1 MDIETIEFSGKEI
14 PISVSIKTENNL
26 KIFIIDHNQILIDLD
41 MAIADLWNK
50 FFYFINLNCN
60 KEVIF
65 VHNLGSFYGFF
76 IYKGLS
82 NRFKPMPFELIRKLK
97 VIDQN
102 FNLDNFFGYLKV
114 EVKAP
119 KDIKPHYYLVNIRV
133 KPYFLRV
140 GELEFI

>member
-1 MDIETIEFSGKEI
+1 
-14 PISVSIKTENNL
+14 
-26 KIFIIDHNQILIDLD
+26 
-41 MAIADLWNK
+41 
-50 FFYFINLNCN
+50 
-60 KEVIF
+60 
-65 VHNLGSFYGFF
+65 
-76 IYKGLS
+76 
-82 NRFKPMPFELIRKLK
+82 MPFELIRKLK